1 MKLVLASRNN
11 SKIKELSTLLSDG
24 TQNTEI
30 LSLNDIGYND
40 EIIENG
46 KSFEENALIKA
57 SVPAKLGY
65 IGIADDSGLCVDA
78 LNGAPGIY
86 SARYAGEPSND
97 IKNNEKLLAELKEL
111 SLNDRTA
118 KFVCTIAAVAPNG
131 NSFVVRGECKGIIL
145 RQPLGKSGFG
155 YDPLFYYEDLHKT
168 FAELSPD
175 EKNQISHRALAM
187 KEFKKRIFDFCKLN
201 GV

>member
-11 SKIKELSTLLSDG
+11 SKIKELNALLSDG
-24 TQNTEI
+24 AQDIEI

-46 KSFEENALIKA
+46 KSFEENAIIKA
-57 SVPAKLGY
+57 SVPAKFGY

-86 SARYAGEPSND
+86 SARYAGEPSDD
-97 IKNNEKLLAELKEL
+97 IKNNEKLLTELKEFT
-111 SLNDRTA
+111 LNDRAA

-131 NSFVVRGECKGIIL
+131 NSFVVRGECKGLIL
-145 RQPLGKSGFG
+145 NKPLGKSGFG
-155 YDPLFYYEDLHKT
+155 YDPLFYYESLHKT
-168 FAELSPD
+168 FAELSSD
-175 EKNQISHRALAM
+175 EKNQISHRAMAM
-187 KEFKKRIFDFCKLN
+187 KEFKKKIFDFCKLN